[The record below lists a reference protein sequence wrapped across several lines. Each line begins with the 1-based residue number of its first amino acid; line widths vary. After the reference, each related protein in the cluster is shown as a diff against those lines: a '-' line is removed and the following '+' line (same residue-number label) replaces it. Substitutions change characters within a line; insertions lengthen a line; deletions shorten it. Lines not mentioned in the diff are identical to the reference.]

1 MAAVDPELD
10 VAVSA
15 MVAKD
20 ARFVL
25 VGGFAVIANR
35 FIRATEDIDFLVP
48 DDTDN
53 DQRVLAALVGL
64 DGVRYRDDAPLR
76 EEHLIGQTH
85 LRAATRAG
93 VIDIIRGGLPP
104 LDYETVEQRAMPAE
118 YGDVEFP
125 VASLSSIVG
134 FKRLADRP
142 RDRNDLIGLAEIHG
156 ELPIES
162 IPGLDS

>member
-53 DQRVLAALVGL
+53 DQRVLAALVAL
-64 DGVRYRDDAPLR
+64 DGARYRDDAPLC
-76 EEHLIGQTH
+76 ETHLIGQTH
-85 LRAATRAG
+85 LRAITSAG

-104 LDYETVEQRAMPAE
+104 LDYETVEQRAMRAE

-125 VASLSSIVG
+125 VAALSSIVG

-156 ELPIES
+156 ELPIEP